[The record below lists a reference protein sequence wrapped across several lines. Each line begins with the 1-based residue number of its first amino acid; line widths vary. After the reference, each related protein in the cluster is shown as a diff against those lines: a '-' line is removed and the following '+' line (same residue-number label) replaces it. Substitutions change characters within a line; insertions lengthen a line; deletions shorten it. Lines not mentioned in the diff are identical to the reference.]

1 MKHVNEICVKSN
13 CEIHKCTQ
21 RHPIRCKYYQDYQR
35 CKFGSYCYY
44 RHEETENNK
53 ENLKDF
59 IEKTNVLE
67 NKVFLLSEQLN
78 EKSTEMKD
86 LELKLIALEKVL
98 KQSED
103 KIELLNSLK
112 DSIEQINGRVQ
123 EVEQNNY
130 ILMHAVD
137 DVEKD
142 TKVIQIKLDAL
153 SEHNFAC
160 NFCDQTF
167 RNEDTPQNHTRI
179 DHGRVLCKR

>member
-1 MKHVNEICVKSN
+1 M
-13 CEIHKCTQ
+13 
-21 RHPIRCKYYQDYQR
+21 
-35 CKFGSYCYY
+35 
-44 RHEETENNK
+44 
-53 ENLKDF
+53 KDF

-153 SEHNFAC
+153 SEPNFA
-160 NFCDQTF
+160 CDQTF
-167 RNEDTPQNHTRI
+167 RNEDTLQNHTRI
-179 DHGRVLCKR
+179 DHGRVRSKR

>member
-1 MKHVNEICVKSN
+1 MN
-13 CEIHKCTQ
+13 
-21 RHPIRCKYYQDYQR
+21 
-35 CKFGSYCYY
+35 
-44 RHEETENNK
+44 
-53 ENLKDF
+53 DF

-86 LELKLIALEKVL
+86 LELKLIALEKVV

-137 DVEKD
+137 DV
-142 TKVIQIKLDAL
+142 
-153 SEHNFAC
+153 
-160 NFCDQTF
+160 
-167 RNEDTPQNHTRI
+167 
-179 DHGRVLCKR
+179 